1 MYDILYEIFI
11 KTEVL
16 SMSTMEIVAGSILIF
31 VSLILVLIVLS
42 MESKDQGLTSAIGG
56 GYNESF
62 FGKNGKS
69 TKEAKL
75 SRIARVCSFL
85 LFIVTLAVNIIVSIY
100 SKK

>member
-1 MYDILYEIFI
+1 MCDILYEIFI

-16 SMSTMEIVAGSILIF
+16 SMSTMEIVAGSVLIF

-75 SRIARVCSFL
+75 SRIARVCSVL

>member
-1 MYDILYEIFI
+1 
-11 KTEVL
+11 
-16 SMSTMEIVAGSILIF
+16 MSVMEIVAGSVLLL

-62 FGKNGKS
+62 YGKNGAN

-75 SRIARVCSFL
+75 SKIARVCAVF
-85 LFIVTLAVNIIVSIY
+85 LFIVTLAVNIVVSIY
-100 SKK
+100 NK